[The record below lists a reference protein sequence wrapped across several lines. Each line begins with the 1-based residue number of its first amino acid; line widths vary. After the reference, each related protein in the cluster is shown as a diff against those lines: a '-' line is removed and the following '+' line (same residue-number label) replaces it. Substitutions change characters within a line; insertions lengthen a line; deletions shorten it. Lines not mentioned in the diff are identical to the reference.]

1 MPDPHQ
7 SIDFNKASTWT
18 IRAKAVV
25 DAAGCS
31 FAPGQITVAADPDSA
46 GNPVNLCTIAVGP
59 TNEAAPAPLIDLSDS
74 VLVPGFVNAHC
85 HLDLTD
91 IGPRPRPETG
101 GFSAWLEVIRRS
113 RPQDSAAIEAAVR
126 RGINLSLAG
135 GVVAVGDIAGAVRTG
150 PSLTAWRTLRDSP
163 IGGVSFLEFFA
174 MGKTRERS
182 LERLAECLVDAGA
195 DRFMLGLEPHA
206 PYSVSRPAYERALA
220 LAEKFD
226 LPLATHLAETLDE
239 RLFTTTASGPQHA
252 FLEDLGIWDPDESR
266 HLGAHPVEH
275 LGSLLLRR
283 SWLLAHVN
291 DCPDAALDLL
301 AATSCSVA
309 YCPRAHTYFD
319 NGSTLGPHRYQA
331 MLDRGINVC
340 LGTDS
345 IVNLGDEA
353 ANMRTGSLTPL
364 TDARLLHRRDATDPA
379 VLLTMLTINGARA
392 LGLDK
397 TAFTFTPGRPL
408 AGLVAVDVPSN
419 PANPLEAVFAVDSPP
434 RLLGL
439 CRAGAGI

>member
-1 MPDPHQ
+1 MPDPHE

-18 IRAKAVV
+18 IRAKSVV
-25 DAAGCS
+25 DAAGCAFS
-31 FAPGQITVAADPDSA
+31 PGQITIATDMDSA
-46 GNPVNLCTIAVGP
+46 GNRRNLRTLAVGP
-59 TNEAAPAPLIDLSDS
+59 AATTAETPVLDLPDS

-91 IGPRPRPETG
+91 IGPRPRPQTG
-101 GFSAWLEVIRRS
+101 GFSAWLEAIRRS

-126 RGINLSLAG
+126 RGIDLSLAG

-163 IGGVSFLEFFA
+163 LGGVSFLEFFA
-174 MGKTRERS
+174 IGKARDPA
-182 LERLAECLVDAGA
+182 LERLADCLNEIGR

-239 RLFTTTASGPQHA
+239 RLFTTTASGPQHD
-252 FLEDLGIWDPDESR
+252 FLEDLGLWEPDEAR

-275 LGSLLLRR
+275 LDPLLKARP
-283 SWLLAHVN
+283 WLLAHVN
-291 DCPDAALDLL
+291 DCPDDALDQL

-319 NGSTLGPHRYQA
+319 TAATLGPHRYRA
-331 MLDRGINVC
+331 MLDHGVNVC

-353 ANMRTGSLTPL
+353 ANMRTGGLTPL
-364 TDARLLHRRDATDPA
+364 TDARLLYRRDGTDPA

-392 LGLDK
+392 LGLDE
-397 TAFTFTPGRPL
+397 TAFTFTPGRAL
-408 AGLVAVDVPSN
+408 AGLVAIKVSSD
-419 PANPLEAVFAVDSPP
+419 PANPLEAVFGVDSPP